1 MFEYYKPGS
10 SAESMFEMENRN
22 NDRRM
27 WGCGKRRSSQQRDF
41 RMEKPTARGAAAS
54 ATARVAVSAT
64 ARWSW
69 WRLKSRRGE
78 KGKGVGREEEEWI
91 SGRVS
96 YLPLSPS
103 SEIGP
108 GVYMLKNDFFVP
120 V

>member
-41 RMEKPTARGAAAS
+41 RMGKPTATGAAAS
-54 ATARVAVSAT
+54 ATARVAMSAT

-78 KGKGVGREEEEWI
+78 KGKGINI
-91 SGRVS
+91 SPGWTTTVDRLTGAVPSVS
-96 YLPLSPS
+96 
-103 SEIGP
+103 
-108 GVYMLKNDFFVP
+108 DTT
-120 V
+120 

>member
-10 SAESMFEMENRN
+10 SAGSMFEMENRN

-41 RMEKPTARGAAAS
+41 RMEKPTATGVAVS

-78 KGKGVGREEEEWI
+78 KGKGVGREE
-91 SGRVS
+91 G
-96 YLPLSPS
+96 
-103 SEIGP
+103 
-108 GVYMLKNDFFVP
+108 
-120 V
+120 